1 MEKGD
6 LLRVKITDVSNEGN
20 GIARAVSDGNSLD
33 RVIFV
38 QNSTLGDEVL
48 CEITKIKRNYAIAE
62 TRQVISF
69 SPYRKADK
77 EVCPHLKEG
86 CGGCNIGSLTYT
98 KQLDLKSQRVKNVLT
113 RIGGFYLEDGGEIFE
128 EIVPSARE
136 GGYRNKAVFSVD
148 GLKVGF
154 LKPKSRDVIECPNC
168 QILMPEILK
177 AASGLSAFLRKY
189 PEESKNISRFMVRV
203 GDYGHIM
210 AVIFGRPSGIEY
222 MQELANYIS
231 DKCEPISIY
240 GVDVIDE
247 GAVDKG
253 RKASRKASKIKNE
266 KSSTPELIAGSKTIL
281 KSIDGMNF
289 EVGPDAFFQV
299 NEEQTPKL
307 YAKAREYASASTD
320 VIVDKDVITD
330 KGEIV
335 DRDELADKDELSDK
349 DKLVDKDELPEVCSS
364 LKYKIVDLYCGV
376 GTIGLSMSA
385 DDNYIIGVESNKE
398 AVLNANRNA
407 VVNSITDARYFHGA
421 AEEVLP
427 ILIDEGIDGFKIDEI
442 DLVVMDPPRAG
453 CDRALLDAIGHVLP
467 KSIVYV
473 SCDPATLARDA
484 AILCN
489 EYGYTLKKVCP
500 VDMFPGSMN
509 VETVALLSKLDVDK
523 HINIEIELDEL
534 DLTSAESKATYK
546 QIQNYVLEKFGFK
559 VSTLYIAQVKKKHGL
574 EVREH
579 YNISKNEKQKIPQCP
594 IEKEEAIL
602 DALKH
607 FKMVYY

>member
-6 LLRVKITDVSNEGN
+6 LLRVKITDVSNEGS
-20 GIARAVSDGNSLD
+20 GIARTSSDGNSLD

-98 KQLDLKSQRVKNVLT
+98 KQLDLKSERVKNALT
-113 RIGGFYLEDGGEIFE
+113 RIGGFTLEDGGEIFE
-128 EIVPSARE
+128 EIVPSARADE
-136 GGYRNKAVFSVD
+136 YRNKAVFSVD

-154 LKPKSRDVIECPNC
+154 LKPRSRDVIECPHC

-177 AASGLSAFLRKY
+177 AASGLSDFLRKY

-203 GDYGHIM
+203 GDYGQIM
-210 AVIFGRPSGIEY
+210 AVIFGSPSSIEH
-222 MQELANYIS
+222 MQELANFIS
-231 DKCEPISIY
+231 DKCELISLY
-240 GVDVIDE
+240 GVDVIE
-247 GAVDKG
+247 GNYLNKG
-253 RKASRKASKIKNE
+253 KGASRKQSKN
-266 KSSTPELIAGSKTIL
+266 KSKKTRAPELIAGSKTIL
-281 KSIDGMNF
+281 KSIDDMHF

-299 NEEQTPKL
+299 NEGQTPIL
-307 YAKAREYASASTD
+307 YEKARGYARTSTD
-320 VIVDKDVITD
+320 VIIDKDLLA
-330 KGEIV
+330 

-349 DKLVDKDELPEVCSS
+349 DELAEIDSS
-364 LKYKIVDLYCGV
+364 SKYKIVDLYCGV
-376 GTIGLSMSA
+376 GTIGLSRSA

-407 VVNSITDARYFHGA
+407 VINSITDARYFHGV

-427 ILIDEGIDGFKIDEI
+427 RLIGEGIDGFKIEEI

-453 CDRALLDAIGHVLP
+453 CDRALLDAIGNVLP

-473 SCDPATLARDA
+473 SCDPATFARDA
-484 AILCN
+484 AILCE
-489 EYGYTLKKVCP
+489 EYGYKLEKVCP

-509 VETVALLSKLDVDK
+509 VETVAHLSKLDVDK
-523 HINIEIELDEL
+523 HISVEIELDEM
-534 DLTSAESKATYK
+534 DLTSAESKATYA
-546 QIQNYVLEKFGFK
+546 QIKEYVWNKFQLK
-559 VSTLYIAQVKKKHGL
+559 VPTLYIAQIKRKCGIEL
-574 EVREH
+574 REH
-579 YNISKNEKQKIPQCP
+579 YNKSKKEKQIIPQCTP
-594 IEKEEAIL
+594 EKEEAIM
-602 DALKH
+602 DALRH
-607 FKMVYY
+607 FKMIE

>member
-20 GIARAVSDGNSLD
+20 GIARTASDRNSLD

-62 TRQVISF
+62 TRQLISA
-69 SPYRKADK
+69 SPYRKLDK

-98 KQLDLKSQRVKNVLT
+98 KQLDLKSERVKNALT
-113 RIGGFYLEDGGEIFE
+113 RIGGFSLEDGGPKFE
-128 EIVPSARE
+128 EIVPSDRE
-136 GGYRNKAVFSVD
+136 DGYRNKAVFSVD

-154 LKPKSRDVIECPNC
+154 LKPRSRDVIECPHC
-168 QILMPEILK
+168 RILMPEILK
-177 AASGLSAFLRKY
+177 AASGMSDFLRKY

-203 GDYGHIM
+203 GDYGQIM
-210 AVIFGRPSGIEY
+210 AVIFGRPSGIEH
-222 MQELANYIS
+222 MQELANFIS
-231 DKCEPISIY
+231 DKCELVSVY
-240 GVDVIDE
+240 GVDAIDE
-247 GAVDKG
+247 RAIDKG
-253 RKASRKASKIKNE
+253 RKASRKASKIKSE
-266 KSSTPELIAGSKTIL
+266 KTRPSELIAGSKTIL
-281 KSIDGMNF
+281 KSIDDMNF

-299 NEEQTPKL
+299 NEEQTPIL
-307 YAKAREYASASTD
+307 YEKEREYASASTD
-320 VIVDKDVITD
+320 VIVDKYLLA
-330 KGEIV
+330 
-335 DRDELADKDELSDK
+335 DRDEVADQDELSDK
-349 DKLVDKDELPEVCSS
+349 DELAEVGSS

-376 GTIGLSMSA
+376 GTIGLLMSA
-385 DDNYIIGVESNKE
+385 NDNFIIGVESNRE

-407 VVNSITDARYFHGA
+407 VINSITDARYFHGV

-427 ILIDEGIDGFKIDEI
+427 RLIGDGIDGFKIDEI

-489 EYGYTLKKVCP
+489 EYGYTLEKICP
-500 VDMFPGSMN
+500 VDMFPGS
-509 VETVALLSKLDVDK
+509 L
-523 HINIEIELDEL
+523 NIEAVSI
-534 DLTSAESKATYK
+534 LTY
-546 QIQNYVLEKFGFK
+546 EK
-559 VSTLYIAQVKKKHGL
+559 VK
-574 EVREH
+574 
-579 YNISKNEKQKIPQCP
+579 
-594 IEKEEAIL
+594 
-602 DALKH
+602 
-607 FKMVYY
+607 